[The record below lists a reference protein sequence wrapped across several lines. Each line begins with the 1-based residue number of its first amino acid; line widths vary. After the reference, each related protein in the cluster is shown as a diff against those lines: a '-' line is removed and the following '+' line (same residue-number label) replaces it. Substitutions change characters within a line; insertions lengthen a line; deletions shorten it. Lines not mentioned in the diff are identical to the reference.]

1 MNTGKIN
8 LYKLFK
14 IQCADLLC
22 LVEMERN
29 GILFNTEKAMKH
41 AGEIEEKLQTL
52 YTRFKELV
60 ECDVVS
66 ITSNDHLSAV
76 LYGGVIVDT
85 IRIAVGVYKTGA
97 KAGQPRYKL
106 EEALYTLPRLVS
118 PLPKTETIKSQQ
130 RIDKGLETEH
140 TLWEVNEPVL
150 RSLKAKGKAKE
161 VLTIILEYSKLEKLR
176 GTYLEGYTKL
186 IEKMN
191 WEKDMLHPSLN
202 QCTAVTGRL
211 SSSQP
216 NSQNADKKTKLF
228 CETRY
233 DS

>member
-1 MNTGKIN
+1 MKCTN

-14 IQCADLLC
+14 IACLDMLC

-29 GILFNTEKAMKH
+29 GILFNTEKAMKY
-41 AGEIEEKLQTL
+41 AREIETKQQAL
-52 YTRFKELV
+52 YERFRHLV

-66 ITSNDHLSAV
+66 ISSNDHLSAV
-76 LYGGVIVDT
+76 IYGGVIIDT
-85 IRIAVGVYKTGA
+85 IRIPVGVYRTGA
-97 KAGQPRYKL
+97 KTGQPRYKI
-106 EEALYTLPRLVS
+106 EEVLYTLPRLVT

-140 TLWEVNEPVL
+140 TLWEVNEPIL

-186 IEKMN
+186 IEEMN
-191 WEKDMLHPSLN
+191 WEHNMLHTSFN
-202 QCTAVTGRL
+202 QCVAVTGRL
-211 SSSQP
+211 SSSKP
-216 NSQNADKKTKLF
+216 NMQNSDKETKRYMT
-228 CETRY
+228 TRY
-233 DS
+233 E

>member
-1 MNTGKIN
+1 MNSLQEN
-8 LYKLFK
+8 RYKLFK
-14 IQCADLLC
+14 IQCMDLLC
-22 LVEMERN
+22 LVDMERN

-41 AGEIEEKLQTL
+41 AREIEAKLNIL

-60 ECDVVS
+60 GCDIVS
-66 ITSNDHLSAV
+66 ISSNDHLSAV
-76 LYGGVIVDT
+76 LYGGVITDT
-85 IRIAVGVYKTGA
+85 IRIAIGVYRTGA
-97 KAGQPRYKL
+97 KTGQPRYKC
-106 EEALYTLPRLVS
+106 EEVLYTLPRLVS

-186 IEKMN
+186 IEEMN
-191 WEKDMLHPSLN
+191 WEHNMLHTSFN
-202 QCTAVTGRL
+202 QCVAVTGRL
-211 SSSQP
+211 SSSKP
-216 NSQNADKKTKLF
+216 NMQNADKETK
-228 CETRY
+228 RY
-233 DS
+233 MESRHA

>member
-1 MNTGKIN
+1 MNTN

-14 IQCADLLC
+14 ISCLDLLC

-29 GILFNTEKAMKH
+29 GILFNTEKAMEY
-41 AGEIEEKLQTL
+41 AREITTKQQEL
-52 YTRFKELV
+52 YRRFNLLV
-60 ECDVVS
+60 ECNIAS
-66 ITSNDHLSAV
+66 ITSNDHVSAV

-85 IRIAVGVYKTGA
+85 IRIAVGVYRTGTKT
-97 KAGQPRYKL
+97 GQPRYKL
-106 EEALYTLPRLVS
+106 EEVLYTLPRLVS
-118 PLPKTETIKSQQ
+118 PIPKTETAKSQQ

-186 IEKMN
+186 IEEMN
-191 WEKDMLHPSLN
+191 WEHNMLHTSFN
-202 QCTAVTGRL
+202 QCVAVTGRL
-211 SSSQP
+211 SSSKP
-216 NSQNADKKTKLF
+216 NMQNADKETKRYM
-228 CETRY
+228 ETRFP
-233 DS
+233 

>member
-1 MNTGKIN
+1 M
-8 LYKLFK
+8 
-14 IQCADLLC
+14 LC

-41 AGEIEEKLQTL
+41 AGEIEAKLQTL
-52 YTRFKELV
+52 YARFKELV

-85 IRIAVGVYKTGA
+85 IRIAVGVYRTGA

-106 EEALYTLPRLVS
+106 EEVLYTLPRLVS
-118 PLPKTETIKSQQ
+118 PIPKTETKKSQQ
-130 RIDKGLETEH
+130 RRHALGQYDTPQTRDNH
-140 TLWEVNEPVL
+140 PDATLWEVNEPVL

-186 IEKMN
+186 IEEMN
-191 WEKDMLHPSLN
+191 WEHNMLHGTFN
-202 QCTAVTGRL
+202 QCVAVTGRL
-211 SSSQP
+211 SASKP
-216 NSQNADKKTKLF
+216 NLQNADKETK
-228 CETRY
+228 RY
-233 DS
+233 MESRYG